1 MKSVVIALS
10 TAAAL
15 MAGQSV
21 AADGKAIY
29 ESTCKVCHD
38 QGVAGAPRM
47 GDKAGWAPRIKTGE
61 AAMIQSVVK
70 GKGAM
75 SAKAGNAA
83 LSDADIKASVQ
94 YMISSNK

>member
-15 MAGQSV
+15 MAGQAF

-38 QGVAGAPRM
+38 QGVAGAPKM
-47 GDKAGWAPRIKTGE
+47 GDKAAWAPRIKAGE
-61 AAMIQSVVK
+61 AAMIQSVTK

-75 SAKAGNAA
+75 PAKAGNAA
-83 LSDADIKASVQ
+83 LSEADVKASVQ
-94 YMISSNK
+94 YMVSSNK

>member
-1 MKSVVIALS
+1 MQFVVIALS
-10 TAAAL
+10 AAAL
-15 MAGQSV
+15 MAGQTF

-38 QGVAGAPRM
+38 QGVAGAPRT
-47 GDKAGWAPRIKTGE
+47 GDNAAWASRIKTGE
-61 AAMIQSVVK
+61 AALIQSVTK

-75 SAKAGNAA
+75 PAKAGNAA

-94 YMISSNK
+94 FMTSASK